1 MTNLTKEFTKGEFYT
16 IYTYASDAAIF
27 GEILSVSEHGVYV
40 RGYSKVP
47 SRWVSFRSIA
57 SAHRAN
63 VSRLMN
69 VKGK

>member
-1 MTNLTKEFTKGEFYT
+1 MTNTTQFVKGDYYT
-16 IYTYASDAAIF
+16 LYTYASDAAIF

>member
-1 MTNLTKEFTKGEFYT
+1 MTNTTEFAKGDYYT
-16 IYTYASDAAIF
+16 LYTHASDAAIF
-27 GEILSVSEHGVYV
+27 GEILAVSEHGVYV

-63 VSRLMN
+63 VHHLMN
-69 VKGK
+69 VRGK